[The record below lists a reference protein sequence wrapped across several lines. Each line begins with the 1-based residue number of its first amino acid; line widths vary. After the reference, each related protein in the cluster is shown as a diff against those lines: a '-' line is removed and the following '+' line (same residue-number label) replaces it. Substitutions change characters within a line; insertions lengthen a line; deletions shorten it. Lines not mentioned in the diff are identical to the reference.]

1 MIPKRILP
9 SCVLA
14 FGLCCTMIGVAPGQ
28 IPDYPMK
35 QTAEV
40 TGDNV
45 HVRSGPSL
53 NHYPVLKLGAGDRV
67 TVVGEEG
74 DWYKILPPS
83 EAFSL
88 ISGDYVDT
96 ADGEHGVVNG
106 NNVRVRAGSSLSEH
120 KYTVQTMLSKGAEVT
135 ILGRNPDGFLRI
147 SPPEGAT
154 LWVSRQFIELV
165 PDELIQLEKETARAM
180 TERPTSESPGTEGA
194 QPGRSPKEAVKDAEA
209 KAETETRSALAKLP
223 ATGARRT
230 LEVLDGEA
238 RQEMKKPLLERQF
251 DSLIERYQAVA
262 SQDTEDDSL
271 VRQYASRRVEQLTY
285 MKDLIES
292 VRRVRRLSE
301 QAESTRREKMDER
314 ASLKTVEPSKPAGF
328 DVKGELRYSSIYRSP
343 AGPQRLRL
351 IDPRSSSPRTIGYVE
366 LTGELKDK
374 AEEFVGQYVG
384 VRASDKRLQVGGV
397 NPVPIYVAA
406 EIVLLTPPETE
417 ATGTPSE
424 E

>member
-1 MIPKRILP
+1 MISTKTL
-9 SCVLA
+9 SGCVLA
-14 FGLCCTMIGVAPGQ
+14 FGLCCTIIGFAPGQ
-28 IPDYPMK
+28 VPDYPMR
-35 QTAEV
+35 QTGEV

-53 NHYPVLKLGAGDRV
+53 NHYPVLKLAAGDRV

-74 DWYKILPPS
+74 DWYQILPPS

-147 SPPEGAT
+147 VPPEGAT
-154 LWVSRQFIELV
+154 LWISRQFIELV
-165 PDELIQLEKETARAM
+165 PDELIRLEKETAGTM
-180 TERPTSESPGTEGA
+180 TKSSSSERSETEAEEGQTA
-194 QPGRSPKEAVKDAEA
+194 RSPEKDGKEAE
-209 KAETETRSALAKLP
+209 AETEARSALAKLP
-223 ATGARRT
+223 PSGARRT
-230 LEVLDGEA
+230 LELLDDEA
-238 RQEMKKPLLERQF
+238 RQEMDKPLLERQF

-262 SQDTEDDSL
+262 SEQTEDDSL
-271 VRQYASRRVEQLTY
+271 ASQYASKRVEQLTY
-285 MKDLIES
+285 MKELIES
-292 VRRVRRLSE
+292 VRKVRRLSE
-301 QAESTRREKMDER
+301 RAESARREKMGER

-328 DVKGELRYSSIYRSP
+328 DVKGELKYSSIYRSP

-351 IDPRSSSPRTIGYVE
+351 IDPQSSPPRTIGYVE
-366 LTGELKDK
+366 LTGELKEK
-374 AEEFVGQYVG
+374 AEEFVGKYVG

-417 ATGTPSE
+417 QQE
-424 E
+424 K

>member
-1 MIPKRILP
+1 MISTKTL
-9 SCVLA
+9 SGCVLA
-14 FGLCCTMIGVAPGQ
+14 FGLCCTIIGFAPGQ
-28 IPDYPMK
+28 VPDYPMR
-35 QTAEV
+35 QTGEV

-53 NHYPVLKLGAGDRV
+53 NHYPVLKLAAGDRV

-74 DWYKILPPS
+74 DWYQILPPS

-147 SPPEGAT
+147 VPPEGAT
-154 LWVSRQFIELV
+154 LWISRQFIELV
-165 PDELIQLEKETARAM
+165 PDELIRLEKETAGTM
-180 TERPTSESPGTEGA
+180 TKSSSSERSETEAEEGQTA
-194 QPGRSPKEAVKDAEA
+194 RSPEKDGKEAE
-209 KAETETRSALAKLP
+209 AETETRSALAKLP
-223 ATGARRT
+223 PSGARRT
-230 LEVLDGEA
+230 LELLDDEA
-238 RQEMKKPLLERQF
+238 RQEMDKPLLERQF

-262 SQDTEDDSL
+262 SEQTEDDSL
-271 VRQYASRRVEQLTY
+271 ASQYASKRVEQLTY
-285 MKDLIES
+285 MKELIES
-292 VRRVRRLSE
+292 VRKVRRLSE
-301 QAESTRREKMDER
+301 RAESARREKMGER

-328 DVKGELRYSSIYRSP
+328 DVKGELKYSSIYRSP

-351 IDPRSSSPRTIGYVE
+351 IDPQSSPPRTIGYVE
-366 LTGELKDK
+366 LTGELKEK
-374 AEEFVGQYVG
+374 AEEFVGKYVG

-417 ATGTPSE
+417 QQE
-424 E
+424 K

>member
-1 MIPKRILP
+1 
-9 SCVLA
+9 LA
-14 FGLCCTMIGVAPGQ
+14 FGLCYTIIGVAPGQ

-53 NHYPVLKLGAGDRV
+53 NHYPVLKLAAGDRV

-74 DWYKILPPS
+74 DWYRILPPS

-135 ILGRNPDGFLRI
+135 ILGRNPDGFLRLV
-147 SPPEGAT
+147 PPEGAT
-154 LWVSRQFIELV
+154 LWITRQFIELV
-165 PDELIQLEKETARAM
+165 PDKLIQLEKETARTMA
-180 TERPTSESPGTEGA
+180 ESPAPESPA
-194 QPGRSPKEAVKDAEA
+194 QEAGQTGRSPEDAAKEGEGEAEA
-209 KAETETRSALAKLP
+209 ETPSALAKLP
-223 ATGARRT
+223 PSGARRT
-230 LEVLDGEA
+230 LELLDDEA

-262 SQDTEDDSL
+262 SQQTDDDSL
-271 VRQYASRRVEQLTY
+271 ASQYASKRVEQLTY
-285 MKDLIES
+285 MKELIES
-292 VRRVRRLSE
+292 VRKVRKLSE
-301 QAESTRREKMDER
+301 QAESARREKMSQR
-314 ASLKTVEPSKPAGF
+314 ASLKRVEPSKPAGF

-366 LTGELKDK
+366 LTGELTDK

-406 EIVLLTPPETE
+406 EIVLLTPETE
-417 ATGTPSE
+417 QQE
-424 E
+424 K